1 SLARKIGCPTLIGQ
15 GEMAY
20 GYVLTMR
27 REPGAVE
34 PLKAAAALRS
44 VNRAGA
50 LAVLALYQSTNGT
63 PREAVEAIEEAI
75 QHGHEIGDPG
85 QITVAADI
93 AVPLLVRY
101 GDPEAAAVVLG
112 SISGG
117 ALPRAGR
124 SGVPG
129 ERRDRMLIRMNERL
143 GEDALARAQ
152 ARGTAMS
159 YDEIMDFM
167 FERVAA
173 LKAGLAD
180 E

>member
-1 SLARKIGCPTLIGQ
+1 
-15 GEMAY
+15 MAY
-20 GYVLTMR
+20 GYVLAMR

-44 VNRAGA
+44 VNRSGA
-50 LAVLALYQSTNGT
+50 LAVLALYQSMNGT
-63 PREAVEAIEEAI
+63 PLEAVEALEEAI
-75 QHGHEIGDPG
+75 RYGHETGDPS
-85 QITVAADI
+85 QITIAADI
-93 AVPLLVRY
+93 AAPVLMRY
-101 GDPEAAAVVLG
+101 GDSEAAGVVLG

-129 ERRDRMLIRMNERL
+129 ERRERAIARLSERL

-152 ARGTAMS
+152 ARGAAMS
-159 YDEIMDFM
+159 YDEIMDFI
-167 FERVAA
+167 FERIAA
-173 LKAGLAD
+173 LKASLAD